1 MSYHKDL
8 IELQIYHANYIR
20 YNLSFPIPC
29 TNLKYYERELAS
41 NILKQALLA
50 LQTFNTFVFLLVE
63 FIVTLFTNTKMYYE
77 IATLVYEKHQ
87 NTPS

>member
-8 IELQIYHANYIR
+8 IELQIYHANYMAAI
-20 YNLSFPIPC
+20 NLSFPIPC

-63 FIVTLFTNTKMYYE
+63 
-77 IATLVYEKHQ
+77 IAL
-87 NTPS
+87 